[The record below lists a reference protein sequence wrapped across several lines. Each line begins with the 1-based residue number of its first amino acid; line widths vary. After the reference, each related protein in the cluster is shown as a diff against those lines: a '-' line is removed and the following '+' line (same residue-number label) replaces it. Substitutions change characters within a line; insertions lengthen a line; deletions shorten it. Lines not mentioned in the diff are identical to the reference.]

1 MTSTLL
7 RSIALYGLLLF
18 YGLTKDELV
27 GRKPLSKFLSIKLIV
42 MFTFYQSFVVR
53 SLRVYHPSDVVTDT
67 HTTTPVV
74 QCAGRTRDPQV
85 SLMDGDERCGRF
97 ECTRHLYR
105 GALSLT
111 SIGTGECSHRPA
123 QMVIFSSFMMYAY
136 TWNEYVVAGRPKTG
150 VGRPLLDSINYGM
163 SPPVSRT
170 SLASVRCPLSRY

>member
-53 SLRVYHPSDVVTDT
+53 YLRVSHPSDVVTDT

-85 SLMDGDERCGRF
+85 SLLDGDERCGWF
-97 ECTRHLYR
+97 ECTRH
-105 GALSLT
+105 
-111 SIGTGECSHRPA
+111 
-123 QMVIFSSFMMYAY
+123 MY
-136 TWNEYVVAGRPKTG
+136 
-150 VGRPLLDSINYGM
+150 
-163 SPPVSRT
+163 
-170 SLASVRCPLSRY
+170 